1 MKNLKKNK
9 KCGRHF
15 AGCHVIVNEDI
26 KQNVLTEKEEA
37 VKIDSK
43 ENLIRLMSEYQ
54 NLVFSVCLK
63 LTGDYFVSEDIT
75 QETFLAAYRHW
86 NEFDGKNEKAWLCRI
101 AGNKCIDWKRRAV
114 RKEEA
119 TEEEVLM
126 EQPSE
131 EREPLQEILC
141 REVTQKLAES
151 CKSLSPPYNE
161 TAESYFLKGLTA
173 KEIAA
178 ESGVGLKTVQTRI
191 YRARQMLQ
199 KTIRKE
205 ELVS

>member
-1 MKNLKKNK
+1 M
-9 KCGRHF
+9 R
-15 AGCHVIVNEDI
+15 
-26 KQNVLTEKEEA
+26 
-37 VKIDSK
+37 
-43 ENLIRLMSEYQ
+43 EYQ

-86 NEFDGKNEKAWLCRI
+86 DTFDGQNEKAWLCRI
-101 AGNKCIDWKRRAV
+101 AGNKCIDWKRRAA
-114 RKEEA
+114 RKEA
-119 TEEEVLM
+119 VAEEDAFM
-126 EQPSE
+126 ERPSNE
-131 EREPLQEILC
+131 MEPLQEVLC
-141 REVTQKLAES
+141 KEVTEKLSES
-151 CKSLSPPYNE
+151 CKALSPPYNE
-161 TAESYFLKGLTA
+161 TAEKYFLKGLTA
-173 KEIAA
+173 KEIAK